1 MKVYKLEGKTRCAE
15 CGENAELYLDVL
27 DTPLC
32 KKCGV
37 KLYKELGIHFVPR
50 AVPNVILR
58 SEKQDLPLSHL
69 LYKEEEKKDK
79 GKVEDNPTKDN
90 HPTKGNLTKDNHP
103 TKGNLT
109 KDERAKSTFPQLA
122 RGTKE
127 LSTPERVRMKIRRHL
142 LRQQK
147 HR

>member
-1 MKVYKLEGKTRCAE
+1 MKVYKLEGKIHCAE
-15 CGENAELYLDVL
+15 CGEKAELYLDTL
-27 DTPLC
+27 DTALC

-37 KLYKELGIHFVPR
+37 KLYKELGTHIVPR

-79 GKVEDNPTKDN
+79 GKVEDNKAKDN
-90 HPTKGNLTKDNHP
+90 HPKKGNLTKDNHS
-103 TKGNLT
+103 

-122 RGTKE
+122 RSTKE
-127 LSTPERVRMKIRRHL
+127 LSTPERVRMKIRRNL

>member
-1 MKVYKLEGKTRCAE
+1 MKVYKLEGKIHCAE
-15 CGENAELYLDVL
+15 CGEKAELYLDTL
-27 DTPLC
+27 DTALC

-37 KLYKELGIHFVPR
+37 KLYKELGFHFVPR

-79 GKVEDNPTKDN
+79 GNVEDNKANDN
-90 HPTKGNLTKDNHP
+90 HPKNGNDSKD
-103 TKGNLT
+103 K
-109 KDERAKSTFPQLA
+109 RAKSTFPQLA
-122 RGTKE
+122 RSTKE
-127 LSTPERVRMKIRRHL
+127 LSTPERVRMKIRRNL

>member
-1 MKVYKLEGKTRCAE
+1 MKVYKLEGKIHCAE
-15 CGENAELYLDVL
+15 CGEKAELYLDTL
-27 DTPLC
+27 DTALC

-37 KLYKELGIHFVPR
+37 KLYKELGTHIVPR

-79 GKVEDNPTKDN
+79 GKVEDNKAKDN
-90 HPTKGNLTKDNHP
+90 HPKKGNLTKDNHS
-103 TKGNLT
+103 
-109 KDERAKSTFPQLA
+109 KDKRAKSTFPQLA
-122 RGTKE
+122 RSTKE
-127 LSTPERVRMKIRRHL
+127 LSTPERVRMKIRRNL

>member
-58 SEKQDLPLSHL
+58 SEKQDAPLSHL
-69 LYKEEEKKDK
+69 LYKDQDEKDADK
-79 GKVEDNPTKDN
+79 GKVEDNKAKDN
-90 HPTKGNLTKDNHP
+90 HPTKDNLTKDNHS
-103 TKGNLT
+103 

-122 RGTKE
+122 RGTND

>member
-15 CGENAELYLDVL
+15 CGENAELYLDTL
-27 DTPLC
+27 DTALC

-58 SEKQDLPLSHL
+58 SEKQDTPLSHL
-69 LYKEEEKKDK
+69 LYKDKDEKGVDK
-79 GKVEDNPTKDN
+79 GKVEDNQTKDN
-90 HPTKGNLTKDNHP
+90 HPTKDNLA
-103 TKGNLT
+103 

-122 RGTKE
+122 RSTND

>member
-58 SEKQDLPLSHL
+58 SEKQDAPLSHL
-69 LYKEEEKKDK
+69 LYKDKDEKGTDK
-79 GKVEDNPTKDN
+79 GKVEDNPTKNN
-90 HPTKGNLTKDNHP
+90 HLTKD
-103 TKGNLT
+103 NLT

-122 RGTKE
+122 RSTKE

>member
-27 DTPLC
+27 DSPLC

-37 KLYKELGIHFVPR
+37 KLYKELGFHFVPR

-58 SEKQDLPLSHL
+58 SEKQDAPLSHL
-69 LYKEEEKKDK
+69 LYKDKEEKGADK
-79 GKVEDNPTKDN
+79 GKVEDNKAKDN
-90 HPTKGNLTKDNHP
+90 HPTKGSLTKDSHS
-103 TKGNLT
+103 

-122 RGTKE
+122 RSTND

>member
-1 MKVYKLEGKTRCAE
+1 MKVYKLEGKTRCVE

-58 SEKQDLPLSHL
+58 SEKQDAPLSHL
-69 LYKEEEKKDK
+69 LYKDKEEKGADK

-90 HPTKGNLTKDNHP
+90 HS
-103 TKGNLT
+103 

-122 RGTKE
+122 RSTND

>member
-1 MKVYKLEGKTRCAE
+1 MKVYKLEGKIPCAE
-15 CGENAELYLDVL
+15 CGERAELYLDTL
-27 DTPLC
+27 DTALC

-37 KLYKELGIHFVPR
+37 KLYRELGFHFVPR

-69 LYKEEEKKDK
+69 LYKDKDEKGEDK
-79 GKVEDNPTKDN
+79 GNVEDNKANDN
-90 HPTKGNLTKDNHP
+90 HPTKGNLTKDNHS
-103 TKGNLT
+103 
-109 KDERAKSTFPQLA
+109 KDKRAKSTFPQLA
-122 RGTKE
+122 RSTND
-127 LSTPERVRMKIRRHL
+127 LSTPERVRMKIRRNL

>member
-58 SEKQDLPLSHL
+58 SEKQDAPLSHL
-69 LYKEEEKKDK
+69 LYKDKDEKGADK
-79 GKVEDNPTKDN
+79 GKVEDNPTKD
-90 HPTKGNLTKDNHP
+90 
-103 TKGNLT
+103 NLT

-122 RGTKE
+122 RSTKE

>member
-58 SEKQDLPLSHL
+58 SEKQDAPLSHL
-69 LYKEEEKKDK
+69 LYNDNDEKGADK
-79 GKVEDNPTKDN
+79 GNVEDNPTKDN
-90 HPTKGNLTKDNHP
+90 HPTKDKLKKDNHS
-103 TKGNLT
+103 

>member
-58 SEKQDLPLSHL
+58 SEKQDAPLSHL
-69 LYKEEEKKDK
+69 LYKDKEEKGVDK

-90 HPTKGNLTKDNHP
+90 LTKDNHS
-103 TKGNLT
+103 
-109 KDERAKSTFPQLA
+109 KDERSKSTFPQLA
-122 RGTKE
+122 RSTKE

>member
-1 MKVYKLEGKTRCAE
+1 MKVYKLEGKIHCAE
-15 CGENAELYLDVL
+15 CGEKAELYLDTL
-27 DTPLC
+27 DTALC

-37 KLYKELGIHFVPR
+37 KLYRELGFHFVPR

-69 LYKEEEKKDK
+69 LYKDKDEKGEDK
-79 GKVEDNPTKDN
+79 GNVEDNKANDN
-90 HPTKGNLTKDNHP
+90 HPTKGNLTKDNHS
-103 TKGNLT
+103 
-109 KDERAKSTFPQLA
+109 KDKRAKSTFPQLA
-122 RGTKE
+122 RSTND
-127 LSTPERVRMKIRRHL
+127 LSTPERVRMKIRRNL

>member
-58 SEKQDLPLSHL
+58 SEKQDAPLSHL
-69 LYKEEEKKDK
+69 LYKDKDEKGVDE

-90 HPTKGNLTKDNHP
+90 ATKDNLTKDNHS
-103 TKGNLT
+103 

>member
-27 DTPLC
+27 DTALC

-58 SEKQDLPLSHL
+58 SEKQDAPLSHL
-69 LYKEEEKKDK
+69 LYKDNEEKGADK

-90 HPTKGNLTKDNHP
+90 HS
-103 TKGNLT
+103 

-122 RGTKE
+122 RSTND

>member
-27 DTPLC
+27 DTTLC

-37 KLYKELGIHFVPR
+37 KLYKELGVHFVPR

-58 SEKQDLPLSHL
+58 SEKQDAPLSHL
-69 LYKEEEKKDK
+69 LYKDKDEKGADK

-90 HPTKGNLTKDNHP
+90 LTNDNHS
-103 TKGNLT
+103 

-142 LRQQK
+142 LRRQK

>member
-27 DTPLC
+27 DTTLC

-58 SEKQDLPLSHL
+58 SEKQDAPLSHL
-69 LYKEEEKKDK
+69 LYKDKDEKGEDK
-79 GKVEDNPTKDN
+79 GKVEDNRAKENHPTKDN
-90 HPTKGNLTKDNHP
+90 HS
-103 TKGNLT
+103 

-122 RGTKE
+122 RSTKE

>member
-15 CGENAELYLDVL
+15 CGENAELYLDVI
-27 DTPLC
+27 DTALC

-58 SEKQDLPLSHL
+58 SEKQDAPLSHL
-69 LYKEEEKKDK
+69 LYKDKEEKGADK
-79 GKVEDNPTKDN
+79 GKVEDNRAKDN
-90 HPTKGNLTKDNHP
+90 HS
-103 TKGNLT
+103 

-122 RGTKE
+122 KGTKE

>member
-58 SEKQDLPLSHL
+58 SEKQDAPLSHL
-69 LYKEEEKKDK
+69 LYKDNDEKGADK
-79 GKVEDNPTKDN
+79 GKVEDNQTKDN
-90 HPTKGNLTKDNHP
+90 HPTKDNLIKDNHS
-103 TKGNLT
+103 

-122 RGTKE
+122 RSTND

>member
-1 MKVYKLEGKTRCAE
+1 MKVYKLEGKIHCAE
-15 CGENAELYLDVL
+15 CGEKAELYLDTL
-27 DTPLC
+27 DTALC

-37 KLYKELGIHFVPR
+37 KLYKELGFHFVPR

-58 SEKQDLPLSHL
+58 SEKQDAPLSHL
-69 LYKEEEKKDK
+69 LYKDKDEKGADK
-79 GKVEDNPTKDN
+79 GNVEDN
-90 HPTKGNLTKDNHP
+90 PTKGNLTKDNHS
-103 TKGNLT
+103 

-122 RGTKE
+122 RSTKE

>member
-1 MKVYKLEGKTRCAE
+1 MKVYKLEGKIHCAE
-15 CGENAELYLDVL
+15 CGEKAELYLDTL
-27 DTPLC
+27 DTALC

-37 KLYKELGIHFVPR
+37 KLYKELGFHFVPR

-58 SEKQDLPLSHL
+58 SEKQDAPLSHL
-69 LYKEEEKKDK
+69 LYKDKEEKGADK
-79 GKVEDNPTKDN
+79 GKVEDNRAKDN
-90 HPTKGNLTKDNHP
+90 HS
-103 TKGNLT
+103 

-122 RGTKE
+122 KGTKE

>member
-1 MKVYKLEGKTRCAE
+1 MKVYKLEGKTRCTE

-58 SEKQDLPLSHL
+58 SEKQDAPLSHL
-69 LYKEEEKKDK
+69 LYKDKEEKGADK

-90 HPTKGNLTKDNHP
+90 HPTKDNLTKDNHS
-103 TKGNLT
+103 
-109 KDERAKSTFPQLA
+109 KDERVKSTFPQLA

-127 LSTPERVRMKIRRHL
+127 LSTPERVRMKIRQHL

>member
-58 SEKQDLPLSHL
+58 SEKQDAPLSHL
-69 LYKEEEKKDK
+69 LYKDKEEKGADK

-90 HPTKGNLTKDNHP
+90 HPTKDNLTKDNHS
-103 TKGNLT
+103 
-109 KDERAKSTFPQLA
+109 KDERVKSTFPQLA

-127 LSTPERVRMKIRRHL
+127 LSTPERVRMKIRQHL

>member
-37 KLYKELGIHFVPR
+37 KLYKELGTHFVPR

-69 LYKEEEKKDK
+69 LYKDKEEKGADK
-79 GKVEDNPTKDN
+79 GKVEDNPTK
-90 HPTKGNLTKDNHP
+90 GNLTKDNHS
-103 TKGNLT
+103 
-109 KDERAKSTFPQLA
+109 KDERTKGTFPQLA
-122 RGTKE
+122 RSTKE

>member
-27 DTPLC
+27 DTALC

-58 SEKQDLPLSHL
+58 SEKQDAPLSHL
-69 LYKEEEKKDK
+69 LYKDKEEKGADK
-79 GKVEDNPTKDN
+79 GKVEDNRAKDNLAKDN
-90 HPTKGNLTKDNHP
+90 HS
-103 TKGNLT
+103 

-122 RGTKE
+122 KGTKE

>member
-27 DTPLC
+27 DTALC

-37 KLYKELGIHFVPR
+37 KLYRELGFHFVPR

-58 SEKQDLPLSHL
+58 SEKQDAPLSHL
-69 LYKEEEKKDK
+69 LYKDKDEKGTDK
-79 GKVEDNPTKDN
+79 GKVEDNPTKNN
-90 HPTKGNLTKDNHP
+90 HLTKD
-103 TKGNLT
+103 NLT

-122 RGTKE
+122 RSTKE

>member
-15 CGENAELYLDVL
+15 CGEKAELYLDVL

-58 SEKQDLPLSHL
+58 SEKQDAPLSHL
-69 LYKEEEKKDK
+69 LYKDKDEKGADK

-90 HPTKGNLTKDNHP
+90 YPTKDNHS
-103 TKGNLT
+103 

-122 RGTKE
+122 RSTKE
-127 LSTPERVRMKIRRHL
+127 LSTPERVRMKIRRNL

>member
-58 SEKQDLPLSHL
+58 SEKQDAPLSHL
-69 LYKEEEKKDK
+69 LYKDKEEKGADK

-90 HPTKGNLTKDNHP
+90 LTKDNHS
-103 TKGNLT
+103 

-122 RGTKE
+122 RSTKE

>member
-1 MKVYKLEGKTRCAE
+1 M
-15 CGENAELYLDVL
+15 
-27 DTPLC
+27 
-32 KKCGV
+32 
-37 KLYKELGIHFVPR
+37 PR

-69 LYKEEEKKDK
+69 LYKKEEKKDK
-79 GKVEDNPTKDN
+79 GNVEDNKANDN
-90 HPTKGNLTKDNHP
+90 HPTKGNLTKDNHS
-103 TKGNLT
+103 

-122 RGTKE
+122 RSTKE
-127 LSTPERVRMKIRRHL
+127 LSTPERVRMKIRRNL

>member
-27 DTPLC
+27 DTALC

-50 AVPNVILR
+50 AVPNMILR
-58 SEKQDLPLSHL
+58 SEKQDAPLSHL
-69 LYKEEEKKDK
+69 LYKDKDEKGADK

-90 HPTKGNLTKDNHP
+90 LTKDNHS
-103 TKGNLT
+103 

-122 RGTKE
+122 RSTKE

>member
-27 DTPLC
+27 DIPLC

-58 SEKQDLPLSHL
+58 SEKQDAPLSHL
-69 LYKEEEKKDK
+69 LYKDNDEKGADK

-90 HPTKGNLTKDNHP
+90 RPTKDNLTKDNHS
-103 TKGNLT
+103 KG
-109 KDERAKSTFPQLA
+109 ERAKSTFPQLA

>member
-58 SEKQDLPLSHL
+58 SEKQDAPLSHL
-69 LYKEEEKKDK
+69 LYKDKEEKDADK
-79 GKVEDNPTKDN
+79 GKVEDNPTKD
-90 HPTKGNLTKDNHP
+90 
-103 TKGNLT
+103 NLT

-122 RGTKE
+122 RSTKE

>member
-27 DTPLC
+27 DTTLC

-58 SEKQDLPLSHL
+58 SEKQDAPLSHL
-69 LYKEEEKKDK
+69 LYKDKDEKGVDK
-79 GKVEDNPTKDN
+79 GKVEDNKAKDN
-90 HPTKGNLTKDNHP
+90 HPTKGNFTKDNHS
-103 TKGNLT
+103 

-122 RGTKE
+122 RSTND

>member
-27 DTPLC
+27 DTTLC

-58 SEKQDLPLSHL
+58 SEKQDAPLSHL
-69 LYKEEEKKDK
+69 LYKDKEEKGVDK
-79 GKVEDNPTKDN
+79 GKVEDNKAKDN
-90 HPTKGNLTKDNHP
+90 HPTKGNLTKDNHS
-103 TKGNLT
+103 

-122 RGTKE
+122 RSTND

>member
-58 SEKQDLPLSHL
+58 SEKQDAPLSHL
-69 LYKEEEKKDK
+69 LYKDKEEKGADK

-90 HPTKGNLTKDNHP
+90 HLIKDNLTKDNHS
-103 TKGNLT
+103 KE
-109 KDERAKSTFPQLA
+109 KIAKSTFSQLA
-122 RGTKE
+122 RGTND
-127 LSTPERVRMKIRRHL
+127 LGTPERVRMKIRRHL

>member
-27 DTPLC
+27 DTTLC

-58 SEKQDLPLSHL
+58 SEKQDAPLSHL
-69 LYKEEEKKDK
+69 LYKDKEEKGVDK
-79 GKVEDNPTKDN
+79 GKVEDNKAKDN
-90 HPTKGNLTKDNHP
+90 HLTKGNLTKDNHS
-103 TKGNLT
+103 
-109 KDERAKSTFPQLA
+109 KDERAKSIFPQLA

>member
-1 MKVYKLEGKTRCAE
+1 MKVYKLDGKTRCAE

-27 DTPLC
+27 DTTLC

-58 SEKQDLPLSHL
+58 SEKQDAPLSHL
-69 LYKEEEKKDK
+69 LYKDKEEKGADK
-79 GKVEDNPTKDN
+79 GKVEDNKAKDN
-90 HPTKGNLTKDNHP
+90 HPTKGNLTKDNHS
-103 TKGNLT
+103 

-122 RGTKE
+122 RSTND
-127 LSTPERVRMKIRRHL
+127 LSTPERVRMKIRWHL

>member
-1 MKVYKLEGKTRCAE
+1 MKVYKLEGKIHCAE
-15 CGENAELYLDVL
+15 CGEKAELYLDTL
-27 DTPLC
+27 DTALC

-37 KLYKELGIHFVPR
+37 KLYRELGFHFVPR

-69 LYKEEEKKDK
+69 LYKDKDEKGEDK
-79 GKVEDNPTKDN
+79 GNVEDNKSNDN
-90 HPTKGNLTKDNHP
+90 HPTKGNLTKDNHS
-103 TKGNLT
+103 
-109 KDERAKSTFPQLA
+109 KDKRAKSTFPQLA
-122 RGTKE
+122 RSTND
-127 LSTPERVRMKIRRHL
+127 LSTPERVRMKIRRNL

>member
-1 MKVYKLEGKTRCAE
+1 MKVYKLEGKIHCAE
-15 CGENAELYLDVL
+15 CGEKAELYLDTL
-27 DTPLC
+27 DTALC

-37 KLYKELGIHFVPR
+37 KLYKELGTHIVPR

-79 GKVEDNPTKDN
+79 GNVEDNKANDN
-90 HPTKGNLTKDNHP
+90 HPKNGNDSKD
-103 TKGNLT
+103 K
-109 KDERAKSTFPQLA
+109 RAKSTFPQLA
-122 RGTKE
+122 RSTKE

>member
-1 MKVYKLEGKTRCAE
+1 MKVYKLDGKTRCAE
-15 CGENAELYLDVL
+15 CGENAELYLDLL

-37 KLYKELGIHFVPR
+37 KLYKELGIHLVPR

-58 SEKQDLPLSHL
+58 SEKQDAPLSHL
-69 LYKEEEKKDK
+69 LYKDKEEKGADK

-90 HPTKGNLTKDNHP
+90 HPPKGNLTKDNHS
-103 TKGNLT
+103 

-122 RGTKE
+122 RSTKE